1 MPIVDG
7 KTCEVI
13 MNPYSTIN
21 RKIPSVI
28 MECFLGN
35 VAVKIHDLVDQYKKT
50 QTGRKKIMPMMKKY
64 YPGRYD
70 DMEVEDFIN
79 LHNNKPMEEV
89 YYFNVGC
96 FSSYTPEK
104 VQKMMDELGVK
115 SSSEVLMPETD
126 VTDLEELKR
135 ELPPEEYEK
144 VVKEM
149 EGKFRKVDKPLM
161 AGYVTMLELYH
172 IPSYSNKVTSDMITN
187 TRNAQPIAPRGAIR
201 STGQKIGELELS
213 ALISRGAFKYIR
225 SYRAASE
232 KEQNQR
238 FIDNLLSLGLMIVDQ
253 NGYAVG
259 GSALKTRVEEMKRKY
274 GQKKGG
280 GV

>member
-1 MPIVDG
+1 
-7 KTCEVI
+7 
-13 MNPYSTIN
+13 
-21 RKIPSVI
+21 

-35 VAVKIHDLVDQYKKT
+35 VAVRIHDLVEQYKKT
-50 QTGRKKIMPMMKKY
+50 ATGRKKIMPMIKKY
-64 YPGRYD
+64 YPKRFD
-70 DMEVEDFIN
+70 DLDVDEFIKI
-79 LHNNKPMEEV
+79 HNNKPMEEV

-96 FSSYTPEK
+96 YSNYTPEK
-104 VQKMMDELGVK
+104 VQQMMDDLDVP

-126 VTDLEELKR
+126 LTDLEELKK
-135 ELPPEEYEK
+135 ELDPEEYEK
-144 VVKEM
+144 VVDGMK
-149 EGKFRKVDKPLM
+149 GKFKKVGRPLM
-161 AGYVTMLELYH
+161 AGYVHMEELYH

-187 TRNAQPIAPRGAIR
+187 TRSATPIAPRGAIR

-225 SYRAASE
+225 SYRADSE

-259 GSALKTRVEEMKRKY
+259 GSALKTRVEDMKRKY
-274 GQKKGG
+274 GAKKGG
-280 GV
+280 VV